1 VESNVESTTVNFC
14 AIVEEEVSDGG
25 ANGYAVSLVD
35 ESVESRC
42 VWYTQP
48 MLGCWFVYRMC

>member
-1 VESNVESTTVNFC
+1 MESNVESTTVNFC

-42 VWYTQP
+42 VW
-48 MLGCWFVYRMC
+48 